1 MANLE
6 KHKKNLSQEW
16 TEAEESTLPAQ
27 SRSSHVLGAYIKIPK
42 AVSRKGRRAAPAA
55 RVAKPEPALAREPA
69 PPSKAEEKPSQAS
82 SPGHLRK
89 LNRLPKLRAPF
100 SPNSARPSPG
110 ARG

>member
-16 TEAEESTLPAQ
+16 TEAEESTMPAQ
-27 SRSSHVLGAYIKIPK
+27 SRSSHVLGAYIQIPK
-42 AVSRKGRRAAPAA
+42 AVPRKGRRAFPAA
-55 RVAKPEPALAREPA
+55 LAAKPDPALAREPA
-69 PPSKAEEKPSQAS
+69 PRAKAEEKPSQAS

-100 SPNSARPSPG
+100 SPNPARPASG